1 VKSALDYLEQLK
13 NHHYETF
20 LHSHRVAGLSLAISK
35 QLGCTQKEQEE
46 IYYGGILH
54 DIGKL
59 KVPKDILNKPGKLTL
74 EEWKWIQQ
82 HPVLGYQMLQGLSIN
97 PNIREI
103 VLIHHERLNGRGYP
117 FGLKNDQIS
126 LGALIVAVSDSFD
139 AMTNNRPYH
148 RLKTVQEAI
157 VELEREKNSLYS
169 PQVVEALIETQ
180 LVRGR
185 RGNWLEDGVGFR
197 INGKNIL

>member
-1 VKSALDYLEQLK
+1 MKSALEYLEQLK

-35 QLGCTQKEQEE
+35 QLGCTKAEQEE

-59 KVPKDILNKPGKLTL
+59 KIHTEILNKPGKLTL
-74 EEWKWIQQ
+74 DEWKIIQQ
-82 HPVLGYQMLQGLSIN
+82 HPLLGYQMLEGLSLSL
-97 PNIREI
+97 NIREI
-103 VLIHHERLNGRGYP
+103 ILIHHERVNGRGYP
-117 FGLKNDQIS
+117 FGLKKEQIS

-148 RLKTVQEAI
+148 SLKTVSQAI
-157 VELEREKNSLYS
+157 EELKREKETLYS
-169 PQVVEALIETQ
+169 PQVVDALVETR
-180 LVRGR
+180 LVRGG
-185 RGNWLEDGVGFR
+185 RG
-197 INGKNIL
+197 